1 MAPPE
6 QESIAATALCAK
18 VPLTAAKETPQLLL
32 HREGVTTTTTT
43 LVAVA
48 ISTTTT
54 LPLGD
59 AGASATPNGISLLL
73 LLFFLVFTFYIF
85 NIVLDLANLAP
96 PEIEYPV
103 NGSSRS
109 TGGLACGHAAG
120 NVLNFGD
127 VDQAAEDH
135 ILAQGHVDLTIVH
148 QPPRTLTIN
157 ESSVIKVRAPCHISM
172 GPLLRHVARS
182 YSPMHSA

>member
-1 MAPPE
+1 M
-6 QESIAATALCAK
+6 
-18 VPLTAAKETPQLLL
+18 
-32 HREGVTTTTTT
+32 
-43 LVAVA
+43 
-48 ISTTTT
+48 STTTT

-59 AGASATPNGISLLL
+59 AGASAAPNGISLLL

-85 NIVLDLANLAP
+85 NIVLDLANLTP
-96 PEIEYPV
+96 PEIEYPA
-103 NGSSRS
+103 NGSSCS

-148 QPPRTLTIN
+148 QPPCTLTIN

-172 GPLLRHVARS
+172 GPLLRHVAQS
-182 YSPMHSA
+182 YSPMRKNNSHVYVLDKKQWDMLGRFEVATAEDGRCSWIVKEGEPKLHILVVS